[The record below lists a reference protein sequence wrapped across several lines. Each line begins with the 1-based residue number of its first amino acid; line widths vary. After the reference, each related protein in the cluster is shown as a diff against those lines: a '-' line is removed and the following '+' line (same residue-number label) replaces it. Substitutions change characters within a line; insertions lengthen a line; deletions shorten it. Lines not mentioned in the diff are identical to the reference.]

1 MSQHSE
7 PVREF
12 YREQGREEMKS
23 KALAE
28 FDATL
33 KEFYIEQG
41 RAQVRPVI
49 RFSKAQGREEMLE
62 EIIESLE
69 TGHEALSGL
78 YRDGWF
84 AALESI
90 RGHA

>member
-12 YREQGREEMKS
+12 YREQGRKEMK
-23 KALAE
+23 ALQDLDPA
-28 FDATL
+28 L

-62 EIIESLE
+62 EIVESLE
-69 TGHEALSGL
+69 AGHEALSGA

-90 RGHA
+90 RNH

>member
-1 MSQHSE
+1 MT
-7 PVREF
+7 
-12 YREQGREEMKS
+12 KS
-23 KALAE
+23 LQDIDPA
-28 FDATL
+28 L

-62 EIIESLE
+62 EIVESLE
-69 TGHEALSGL
+69 AGHSQLSGA

-90 RGHA
+90 RNH